1 MANTFCVTITH
12 CKTDPDKATLGFVV
26 ANAAQGSEKE
36 TMVFLSSDGVY
47 CAVPDEM
54 AKINEGAPFAP
65 LKDLVEKFIKAGGRI
80 YVCTPCMK
88 KRGIAES
95 SLIEGA
101 TPAGGAAL
109 VEWLANG
116 SPAVAY

>member
-1 MANTFCVTITH
+1 MSNTFCVTITH

-26 ANAAQGSEKE
+26 ANAAQGSEQE
-36 TMVFLSSDGVY
+36 TMVFLSSDGVW
-47 CAVPDEM
+47 CAVADEM
-54 AKINEGAPFAP
+54 TKVDEGAPFAP
-65 LKDLVEKFIKAGGRI
+65 LKDLVEKFIKAGGKI

-88 KRGIAES
+88 KRSIAEEQ
-95 SLIEGA
+95 LISGA

-109 VEWLANG
+109 VEWLSNG

>member
-1 MANTFCVTITH
+1 MTDTFCVTITH

-36 TMVFLSSDGVY
+36 TMVFLSSDGVW
-47 CAVPDEM
+47 CAIEEEM
-54 AKINEGAPFAP
+54 SKVDEGAPFAP
-65 LKDLVEKFIKAGGRI
+65 LKDLVEKYLKAGGKI

-88 KRGIAES
+88 KRGITEDM
-95 SLIEGA
+95 LIEGA

-109 VEWLANG
+109 VEWLSNG

>member
-47 CAVPDEM
+47 CAVPGEA
-54 AKINEGAPFAP
+54 AKIDEGAPFAP
-65 LKDLVEKFIKAGGRI
+65 LKDLMDKFLKAGGKI

-88 KRGIAES
+88 KRGVAETD
-95 SLIEGA
+95 LIKGA